1 MNTTKIRG
9 RATFQDQN
17 GTQTERGFSFD
28 DMEGFTRY
36 LNSNLTEIVNIEFIK

>member
-9 RATFQDQN
+9 RAIFQDQN
-17 GTQTERGFSFD
+17 GTQTECGFSFD

-36 LNSNLTEIVNIEFIK
+36 LNNNLTQIVNIEFIK